1 MLNISKINKVILIAG
16 LAAAFSLVAGGQAFA
31 ADKALEEQLT
41 RAESAQASAL
51 QTLGEKN
58 QALAQCQATGG
69 ACTAERK
76 AAEAA
81 KKAYDT
87 AAQSYTKAQNAI
99 KKVNDAQK
107 NVDEEWTKARDERD
121 SAQKNY
127 NAKQEAYNKCLA
139 GGGDCSAQ
147 RQAAEEAKKSYNEKL
162 TAYNKA
168 QKEASKLANAAT
180 KAENQAILAEQRAKE
195 KDLTNAQKEQ
205 KTAQKAVNKAQKALD
220 KCKKEAG
227 ADCSEQEEALKNA
240 NTNLTAAQN
249 KVESAQRALDGT
261 SSSGSGGSGSA
272 GSAEEFLKDN
282 LNLSAADK
290 AALDG
295 GFDNLDRARQEDIIE
310 QLKRYQTSKEKEL
323 AAAQANCTRYSG
335 MRSQDAQAKAREACA
350 RTQELEQEVNN
361 IKSMASQLNVKPL
374 VLSEGVKA
382 GARIEKYSTG
392 VQDKKNFQG
401 VASFDAAKSVM
412 GTGLI
417 APGMSEKNYEAG
429 KDVLTSVTRR
439 AARAILELKQI
450 VYVFAGFGLIGF
462 AWAAIFNKISW
473 KWFGNIAMG
482 LFLVANMGRLIEYF
496 AKGGADE
503 YYAAAWNDGA
513 VAGNNGKYGIGD
525 VFNDAFVVYG
535 DDPIKKWA
543 PGIRL
548 FKLDLDSKGNVS
560 ENPEEFSASAAG
572 FCKGTSGSGWANFT
586 SCIDDIVSTAKKV
599 SNTVA
604 TVKTTVEDINYR
616 IDTIEKKAQII
627 ADAAKDMKGASVGE
641 IINNTRRILNQ
652 SSDIIS
658 TTTGAAS
665 TIGGAVGNIANNVQD
680 MGKSVAQQEELENRR
695 ILGEATNSVNA
706 ALKGQEWDSSLKG
719 VEKVDGEY
727 AGKKTTATKIGD
739 ALSKINNGSQ
749 QLNRSAQ
756 SGLAAAGT
764 VDNIVNNTSLK
775 DLTFGLSKNDTT
787 LADKRREK
795 EQKKAAEAAAQAAS
809 TSGSSSGGGSSGS
822 GGTGNGTGSNS
833 GTPNNNGNT
842 GDGVNKDN
850 TDVSEANPGDSKS
863 DAPSTLNT
871 PNTPNEPNTPNTPN
885 EPKLDDNRVDLG
897 DSDGRGE
904 NPNLPTPDKE
914 DKPEISVDPLP
925 NDDTAPADGN
935 GGAPEDS
942 GESNGSEGG
951 EGTPQDPAPEEPA
964 PNDGETPSEPDDDSA
979 PDDSEPAVDGAP
991 ETGGVSEADV
1001 EEVDIEE
1008 GSKEAS
1014 EDEPDEED
1022 VSEAAIMSLAS
1033 EAEDLEGEAQKK
1045 ADAAEEACASNPSS
1059 QLCIAAQTAATM
1071 AKEIAET
1078 KKDELNKLEQKLI
1091 KPQAGQIVLPD
1102 NKYEGDATPEA
1113 KLQASKA
1120 VYTESQEKLET
1131 AAKTLKTKENLEKAL
1146 LTEYQQA
1153 TQKAAETG
1161 AEADKRMADRLKKNY
1176 DLAIIEKNSAATG
1189 LAAAKEDLQKS
1200 EANYLSR
1207 QKEEREMPIVIQ

>member
-1 MLNISKINKVILIAG
+1 MLKISKINKVILIAG
-16 LAAAFSLVAGGQAFA
+16 LAVAFSLVAGGQAFA
-31 ADKALEEQLT
+31 DFEDTIDPSSITADGSEKSKAQEKADKK
-41 RAESAQASAL
+41 RANADSASA
-51 QTLGEKN
+51 
-58 QALAQCQATGG
+58 
-69 ACTAERK
+69 
-76 AAEAA
+76 
-81 KKAYDT
+81 
-87 AAQSYTKAQNAI
+87 AAQKAI
-99 KKVNDAQK
+99 
-107 NVDEEWTKARDERD
+107 EEKWTKARDERD
-121 SAQKNY
+121 SAQKDY

-139 GGGDCSAQ
+139 VGGDCAAQ
-147 RQAAEEAKKSYNEKL
+147 RQAAEDAKKTYSEKL

-168 QKEASKLANAAT
+168 QKETSKLANEAT
-180 KAENQAILAEQRAKE
+180 KAENQAALAEQRAKE
-195 KDLTNAQKEQ
+195 KALTAAEKEAR
-205 KTAQKAVNKAQKALD
+205 KKERELNKAQKALA
-220 KCKKEAG
+220 KCQKNG
-227 ADCSEQEEALKNA
+227 GDCSAETEAVSSAQTAVDNA
-240 NTNLTAAQN
+240 KY

-295 GFDNLDRARQEDIIE
+295 GFDNLDRNAQARIIS
-310 QLKRYQTSKEKEL
+310 QMNNYKNQKENEL
-323 AAAQANCTRYSG
+323 AAAQADCTRYSG

-350 RTQELEQEVNN
+350 KTVELEKELEEYKSISEQLN
-361 IKSMASQLNVKPL
+361 IKPL
-374 VLSEGVKA
+374 ELSDGVK
-382 GARIEKYSTG
+382 GAHKVLKYLTE
-392 VQDKKNFQG
+392 VPDKKKFEG
-401 VASFDAAKSVM
+401 GIVSFNAAKSIR

-417 APGMSEKNYEAG
+417 TPGMSENDYKAG

-496 AKGGADE
+496 AKDETGE
-503 YYAAAWNDGA
+503 YYAAAWNDNA

-535 DDPIKKWA
+535 DDPAGKWA

-548 FKLDLDSKGNVS
+548 FNMDLDSKGNVTG
-560 ENPEEFSASAAG
+560 NPEEFSASAAG

-604 TVKTTVEDINYR
+604 TVKTTVDDVNRR
-616 IDTIEKKAQII
+616 IDEIENRAKVI

-641 IINNTRRILNQ
+641 IINNAKTILNQ
-652 SSDIIS
+652 SSSIVS
-658 TTTGAAS
+658 TTTGAANS
-665 TIGGAVGNIANNVQD
+665 IGGAVGNIANNVQD
-680 MGKSVAQQEELENRR
+680 MGKSVDQQQELQNRR
-695 ILGEATNSVNA
+695 NRGESTNKINA
-706 ALKGQEWDSSLKG
+706 ALSGQEWDSSTKG
-719 VEKVDGEY
+719 VEKVDGKY
-727 AGKKTTATKIGD
+727 AGKKTTAKTISD
-739 ALSKINNGSQ
+739 TLNNINSGSQ

-756 SGLAAAGT
+756 SGLAAAGV
-764 VDNIVNNTSLK
+764 VDNTINNTSLK

-822 GGTGNGTGSNS
+822 GGTGNGTDPNT

-850 TDVSEANPGDSKS
+850 TDVSEANPGSNSPYEPKIEDGVDISG
-863 DAPSTLNT
+863 DLDNRRET
-871 PNTPNEPNTPNTPN
+871 PNVP
-885 EPKLDDNRVDLG
+885 
-897 DSDGRGE
+897 S
-904 NPNLPTPDKE
+904 PDKG
-914 DKPEISVDPLP
+914 DKPDTDKGDKPDISVDPLP
-925 NDDTAPADGN
+925 NDDTAPADGD

-1102 NKYEGDATPEA
+1102 NQYEGDATPEA

-1131 AAKTLKTKENLEKAL
+1131 AAKTLETKENLEKTL

-1153 TQKAAETG
+1153 AQRAAETG

>member
-1 MLNISKINKVILIAG
+1 MLNILKINKVILIAG
-16 LAAAFSLVAGGQAFA
+16 LAAAFSLFAGGQAFA
-31 ADKALEEQLT
+31 DFEDTIDPSSITADGPKKSKAQEKADKK
-41 RAESAQASAL
+41 RADADSASA
-51 QTLGEKN
+51 
-58 QALAQCQATGG
+58 
-69 ACTAERK
+69 
-76 AAEAA
+76 
-81 KKAYDT
+81 
-87 AAQSYTKAQNAI
+87 AAQTAI
-99 KKVNDAQK
+99 K
-107 NVDEEWTKARDERD
+107 EEWTKARDERD

-139 GGGDCSAQ
+139 GGGDCAAQ
-147 RQAAEEAKKSYNEKL
+147 RQAAEDAKKTYSEKL

-168 QKEASKLANAAT
+168 QKETSKLANEAT
-180 KAENQAILAEQRAKE
+180 KAENQAALAEQRAKE
-195 KDLTNAQKEQ
+195 KALTAAEKEAR
-205 KTAQKAVNKAQKALD
+205 KKEKELKKAQKALA
-220 KCKKEAG
+220 KCQKNG
-227 ADCSEQEEALKNA
+227 GDCSTETEAVSSAQTAVDNA
-240 NTNLTAAQN
+240 KY

-261 SSSGSGGSGSA
+261 SSSGGGSGSA
-272 GSAEEFLKDN
+272 GSKEEFLKNN
-282 LNLSAADK
+282 LNLNDADK
-290 AALDG
+290 KALDG
-295 GFDNLDRARQEDIIE
+295 GFDNLDRKAQARIASQMNNY
-310 QLKRYQTSKEKEL
+310 KTKKEKEL
-323 AAAQANCTRYSG
+323 AAAQADCTRYSG

-350 RTQELEQEVNN
+350 KTVELEKELEEYKNISEQLN
-361 IKSMASQLNVKPL
+361 IKPL
-374 VLSEGVKA
+374 ELSDGVKNA
-382 GARIEKYSTG
+382 HKVLKYSTS
-392 VQDKKNFQG
+392 VSNKKNFQG
-401 VASFDAAKSVM
+401 VASFEAAKTVM

-417 APGMSEKNYEAG
+417 TPGMSEDNYKAD

-496 AKGGADE
+496 AKGETGE
-503 YYAAAWNDGA
+503 YYAAAWNDNA

-535 DDPIKKWA
+535 DDPVGKWA
-543 PGIRL
+543 PGVRL
-548 FKLDLDSKGNVS
+548 FKRDLSSKDGIS
-560 ENPEEFSASAAG
+560 DNPEEFSASAAG

-586 SCIDDIVSTAKKV
+586 SCIDDIISTAKKV
-599 SNTVA
+599 SNTVT
-604 TVKTTVEDINYR
+604 TVKTTVKDVNKR
-616 IDTIEKKAQII
+616 IDEIENRAKVI
-627 ADAAKDMKGASVGE
+627 ADAAKDMKGANIGE
-641 IINNTRRILNQ
+641 IINNTRKILNE
-652 SSDIIS
+652 SSGIIS
-658 TTTGAAS
+658 TTTGAAN
-665 TIGGAVGNIANNVQD
+665 TIGSGIGNIANNVQD
-680 MGKSVAQQEELENRR
+680 MGKSVAQQQELQKRRNR
-695 ILGEATNSVNA
+695 GESTNKINA
-706 ALKGQEWDSSLKG
+706 ALSGQEWDSSTKG
-719 VEKVDGEY
+719 VENVDGKY
-727 AGKKTTATKIGD
+727 AGKKTTAKTIGD
-739 ALSKINNGSQ
+739 ALNNLNKKSQDLNKSAQKGLGTAAKIN
-749 QLNRSAQ
+749 
-756 SGLAAAGT
+756 T
-764 VDNIVNNTSLK
+764 DVNNFLGK
-775 DLTFGLSKNDTT
+775 GKN
-787 LADKRREK
+787 KGSSGSGK
-795 EQKKAAEAAAQAAS
+795 S
-809 TSGSSSGGGSSGS
+809 SGSSGSNNNGGSSTNGGGSSGS
-822 GGTGNGTGSNS
+822 GGTNTGNGTGSNS

-850 TDVSEANPGDSKS
+850 TNMSEANLGDSKS
-863 DAPSTLNT
+863 DTPSTLNT

-885 EPKLDDNRVDLG
+885 KPKLDDNRVDLG
-897 DSDGRGE
+897 DSDGRRE

-1008 GSKEAS
+1008 GSKETS

-1033 EAEDLEGEAQKK
+1033 EAEDLEGEVQKK

-1102 NKYEGDATPEA
+1102 NQYEGDATPEA

-1153 TQKAAETG
+1153 AQKAAETG

>member
-1 MLNISKINKVILIAG
+1 MLKISKINKVILIAG
-16 LAAAFSLVAGGQAFA
+16 LAAAFSLFAGGQAFA
-31 ADKALEEQLT
+31 DFEDTIDPSSITADGPKKSKAQEKADKK
-41 RAESAQASAL
+41 RADADSASA
-51 QTLGEKN
+51 
-58 QALAQCQATGG
+58 
-69 ACTAERK
+69 
-76 AAEAA
+76 
-81 KKAYDT
+81 
-87 AAQSYTKAQNAI
+87 AAQTAI
-99 KKVNDAQK
+99 KEK
-107 NVDEEWTKARDERD
+107 WTKARNERD

-127 NAKQEAYNKCLA
+127 NAKQEAYNKCVA

-147 RQAAEEAKKSYNEKL
+147 RQAAEDAKKTYSEKL

-168 QKEASKLANAAT
+168 QKETSKLANEAT
-180 KAENQAILAEQRAKE
+180 KAENQAALAEQRAKE
-195 KDLTNAQKEQ
+195 KALTAAEKEAR
-205 KTAQKAVNKAQKALD
+205 KKERELNKAQKALA
-220 KCKKEAG
+220 KCQKNG
-227 ADCSEQEEALKNA
+227 GDCSAETEAVSSAQTAVDNA
-240 NTNLTAAQN
+240 KY
-249 KVESAQRALDGT
+249 KVESAQRALNGT
-261 SSSGSGGSGSA
+261 SSSGGGSGSA
-272 GSAEEFLKDN
+272 GSKEEFLKNN
-282 LNLSAADK
+282 LNLNDADK
-290 AALDG
+290 KALDR
-295 GFDNLDRARQEDIIE
+295 GFDNLDRKTQARIASQMNNY
-310 QLKRYQTSKEKEL
+310 KTKKEKEL
-323 AAAQANCTRYSG
+323 AAAQADCTRYSG

-350 RTQELEQEVNN
+350 KTVELEKELEESKNISEQLN
-361 IKSMASQLNVKPL
+361 IKPL
-374 VLSEGVKA
+374 KLSDGVKNA
-382 GARIEKYSTG
+382 HKVLKYSTS
-392 VQDKKNFQG
+392 VSNKKNFQG
-401 VASFDAAKSVM
+401 VASFEAAKTVM

-417 APGMSEKNYEAG
+417 TPGMSEKNYEAG

-496 AKGGADE
+496 AKGETGE
-503 YYAAAWNDGA
+503 YYAAAWNDNA

-535 DDPIKKWA
+535 DDPVGKWA
-543 PGIRL
+543 PGVRL
-548 FKLDLDSKGNVS
+548 FKRDLSSKDGIS
-560 ENPEEFSASAAG
+560 DNPEEFSASAAG

-586 SCIDDIVSTAKKV
+586 SCIDDIISTAKKV
-599 SNTVA
+599 SDTVT
-604 TVKTTVEDINYR
+604 TVKTTVNDVNKR
-616 IDTIEKKAQII
+616 IDEIENRAKVI
-627 ADAAKDMKGASVGE
+627 ADAAKDMKGANIGE
-641 IINNTRRILNQ
+641 IINNTRKILNE
-652 SSDIIS
+652 SSGIIS
-658 TTTGAAS
+658 TTTGAAN
-665 TIGGAVGNIANNVQD
+665 TIGSGIGNIANNVQD
-680 MGKSVAQQEELENRR
+680 MGKSVEQQQELQKRRNR
-695 ILGEATNSVNA
+695 GESTNSVNA
-706 ALKGQEWDSSLKG
+706 ALKGQEWDSSTKG
-719 VEKVDGEY
+719 VENVDGKY
-727 AGKKTTATKIGD
+727 AGKKTTAKTISDTLNNLNKKSQDLNKSAQKGLGT
-739 ALSKINNGSQ
+739 AAKIN
-749 QLNRSAQ
+749 
-756 SGLAAAGT
+756 T
-764 VDNIVNNTSLK
+764 DVNNFLGK
-775 DLTFGLSKNDTT
+775 GKN
-787 LADKRREK
+787 KGSSGSGK
-795 EQKKAAEAAAQAAS
+795 S
-809 TSGSSSGGGSSGS
+809 SGSSGSNNNGGSSTNDGGSSGS

-850 TDVSEANPGDSKS
+850 TDVSEANPGSNSPYEPKIEDGVDISG
-863 DAPSTLNT
+863 DLDNRRET
-871 PNTPNEPNTPNTPN
+871 PNVP
-885 EPKLDDNRVDLG
+885 
-897 DSDGRGE
+897 S
-904 NPNLPTPDKE
+904 PDKG
-914 DKPEISVDPLP
+914 DKPDTDKGDKPDISVDPLP

-951 EGTPQDPAPEEPA
+951 EGTPQNPAPEEPA

-1091 KPQAGQIVLPD
+1091 KPQTGQIVLPD
-1102 NKYEGDATPEA
+1102 NQYEGDATPEA

-1131 AAKTLKTKENLEKAL
+1131 AAKTLETKEKLEKAL

>member
-1 MLNISKINKVILIAG
+1 MLKISKINKVILIAG
-16 LAAAFSLVAGGQAFA
+16 LAAAFSLFAGGQAFA
-31 ADKALEEQLT
+31 DFEDTIDPSSITADGPKKSKAQEKADKK
-41 RAESAQASAL
+41 RADADSASA
-51 QTLGEKN
+51 
-58 QALAQCQATGG
+58 
-69 ACTAERK
+69 
-76 AAEAA
+76 
-81 KKAYDT
+81 
-87 AAQSYTKAQNAI
+87 AAQTAI
-99 KKVNDAQK
+99 KEK
-107 NVDEEWTKARDERD
+107 WTKARNERD

-127 NAKQEAYNKCLA
+127 NAKQEAYNKCVA

-147 RQAAEEAKKSYNEKL
+147 RQAAEDAKKTYSEKL

-168 QKEASKLANAAT
+168 QKETSKLANEAT
-180 KAENQAILAEQRAKE
+180 KAENQAALAEQRAKE
-195 KDLTNAQKEQ
+195 KALTAAEKEAR
-205 KTAQKAVNKAQKALD
+205 KKERELNKAQKALA
-220 KCKKEAG
+220 KCQKNG
-227 ADCSEQEEALKNA
+227 GDCSAETEAVNSAQTAVDNA
-240 NTNLTAAQN
+240 KY

-261 SSSGSGGSGSA
+261 SSSGGGSGSA
-272 GSAEEFLKDN
+272 GSKEEFLKDN
-282 LNLSAADK
+282 LNLNDADK
-290 AALDG
+290 KALDG
-295 GFDNLDRARQEDIIE
+295 GFDNLDRKTQARIASQMNNYKN
-310 QLKRYQTSKEKEL
+310 QKEKEL
-323 AAAQANCTRYSG
+323 AAAQADCTRYSG

-350 RTQELEQEVNN
+350 KTVELEKELEEYKNISEQLN
-361 IKSMASQLNVKPL
+361 IKPL
-374 VLSEGVKA
+374 ELSDGVKNA
-382 GARIEKYSTG
+382 HKVLKYSTS
-392 VQDKKNFQG
+392 VKDKKNFQG
-401 VASFDAAKSVM
+401 VASFDTAKSVM

-417 APGMSEKNYEAG
+417 TKGMSENDYKAD

-496 AKGGADE
+496 AKGETGE
-503 YYAAAWNDGA
+503 YYAAAWNDNA

-535 DDPIKKWA
+535 DDPVGKWA
-543 PGIRL
+543 PGVRL
-548 FKLDLDSKGNVS
+548 FKRDLSSKDGIS
-560 ENPEEFSASAAG
+560 DNPEEFSASAAG

-586 SCIDDIVSTAKKV
+586 SCIDDIISTAKKV
-599 SNTVA
+599 SNTVT
-604 TVKTTVEDINYR
+604 TVKTTVKDVNKR
-616 IDTIEKKAQII
+616 IDEIENRAKVI
-627 ADAAKDMKGASVGE
+627 ADAAKDMKGANIGE
-641 IINNTRRILNQ
+641 IINNTRKILNE
-652 SSDIIS
+652 SSGIIS
-658 TTTGAAS
+658 TTTGAAN
-665 TIGGAVGNIANNVQD
+665 TIGSGIGNIANNVQD
-680 MGKSVAQQEELENRR
+680 MGKSVAQQQELQKRRNR
-695 ILGEATNSVNA
+695 GESTNKINA
-706 ALKGQEWDSSLKG
+706 ALSGQEWDSSTKG
-719 VEKVDGEY
+719 VENVDGKY
-727 AGKKTTATKIGD
+727 AGKKTAAKTIGD
-739 ALSKINNGSQ
+739 ALNNLNKKSQDLNKSAQKGLGTAAKIN
-749 QLNRSAQ
+749 
-756 SGLAAAGT
+756 T
-764 VDNIVNNTSLK
+764 DVNNFLGK
-775 DLTFGLSKNDTT
+775 GKN
-787 LADKRREK
+787 KGSSGSGK
-795 EQKKAAEAAAQAAS
+795 S
-809 TSGSSSGGGSSGS
+809 SGSSGSNNNGGSSTNDGGSSGS

-850 TDVSEANPGDSKS
+850 TDVSEANLGDSKS
-863 DAPSTLNT
+863 DAPSTLNP

-914 DKPEISVDPLP
+914 DKQEISVDPLP
-925 NDDTAPADGN
+925 NDDTAPADGD
-935 GGAPEDS
+935 GG
-942 GESNGSEGG
+942 
-951 EGTPQDPAPEEPA
+951 APEEPA

-1014 EDEPDEED
+1014 KDEPDEED

-1161 AEADKRMADRLKKNY
+1161 AEADKRIADRLKKNY

>member
-1 MLNISKINKVILIAG
+1 MLNILKINKVILIAG
-16 LAAAFSLVAGGQAFA
+16 LAAAFSLFAGGQAFA
-31 ADKALEEQLT
+31 DFEDTIDPSSITADGPQKSKAQEKADKK
-41 RAESAQASAL
+41 RANADSASA
-51 QTLGEKN
+51 
-58 QALAQCQATGG
+58 
-69 ACTAERK
+69 
-76 AAEAA
+76 
-81 KKAYDT
+81 
-87 AAQSYTKAQNAI
+87 AAQKAI
-99 KKVNDAQK
+99 E
-107 NVDEEWTKARDERD
+107 EEWTKARDERD
-121 SAQKNY
+121 SAQKDY

-139 GGGDCSAQ
+139 VGGDCAAQ
-147 RQAAEEAKKSYNEKL
+147 RQAAEDAKKTYSEKL

-168 QKEASKLANAAT
+168 QKETSELANEAT
-180 KAENQAILAEQRAKE
+180 KAENQAALAEQRAKE
-195 KDLTNAQKEQ
+195 KALTAAEKEAR
-205 KTAQKAVNKAQKALD
+205 KKERELNKAQKALA
-220 KCKKEAG
+220 KCQKNG
-227 ADCSEQEEALKNA
+227 GDCSTEEAAVSNA
-240 NTNLTAAQN
+240 QTAVDNAKY

-261 SSSGSGGSGSA
+261 SSSGGDSGSS

-295 GFDNLDRARQEDIIE
+295 GFDNLDRNAQARIIS
-310 QLKRYQTSKEKEL
+310 QMNNYKNQKEKEL
-323 AAAQANCTRYSG
+323 AAAQADCTRYSG

-350 RTQELEQEVNN
+350 ETVELEKELEKYKNISEQLN
-361 IKSMASQLNVKPL
+361 IKPL
-374 VLSEGVKA
+374 ELSDGVKNA
-382 GARIEKYSTG
+382 HKVLKYSTS
-392 VQDKKNFQG
+392 VSDKKNFQG
-401 VASFDAAKSVM
+401 VASFDAAKTVM

-417 APGMSEKNYEAG
+417 TPGMSENDYKAG

-496 AKGGADE
+496 AKGETGE
-503 YYAAAWNDGA
+503 YYAAAWNDNA

-535 DDPIKKWA
+535 DDPVGKWA
-543 PGIRL
+543 PGVRL
-548 FKLDLDSKGNVS
+548 FKRDLSSKDGIS
-560 ENPEEFSASAAG
+560 DNPEEFSASAAG

-586 SCIDDIVSTAKKV
+586 SCIDDIISTAKKV
-599 SNTVA
+599 SDTVT
-604 TVKTTVEDINYR
+604 TVKTTVKDVNKR
-616 IDTIEKKAQII
+616 IDEIENRAKVI
-627 ADAAKDMKGASVGE
+627 ADAAKDMKGANIGE
-641 IINNTRRILNQ
+641 IINNTRKILNE
-652 SSDIIS
+652 SSGIIS
-658 TTTGAAS
+658 TTTGAAN
-665 TIGGAVGNIANNVQD
+665 TIGSGIGNIANNVQD
-680 MGKSVAQQEELENRR
+680 MGKSVAQQQELQNRR
-695 ILGEATNSVNA
+695 NRGESTNKINA
-706 ALKGQEWDSSLKG
+706 ALSGQEWDSSTKG
-719 VEKVDGEY
+719 VENVDGKY
-727 AGKKTTATKIGD
+727 AGKKTAAKTIGD
-739 ALSKINNGSQ
+739 ALNNLNKKSQDLNKSAQKGLGTAAKIN
-749 QLNRSAQ
+749 
-756 SGLAAAGT
+756 T
-764 VDNIVNNTSLK
+764 DVNNFLGK
-775 DLTFGLSKNDTT
+775 GKN
-787 LADKRREK
+787 KGSSGSGK
-795 EQKKAAEAAAQAAS
+795 S
-809 TSGSSSGGGSSGS
+809 SGSSGSNNNGGSSTNGGGSSGS
-822 GGTGNGTGSNS
+822 GGTNTGNGTGSNS

-850 TDVSEANPGDSKS
+850 TNVSEANLGDSKS
-863 DAPSTLNT
+863 DTPSTLNT

-897 DSDGRGE
+897 DSDGRRE

-925 NDDTAPADGN
+925 N
-935 GGAPEDS
+935 
-942 GESNGSEGG
+942 
-951 EGTPQDPAPEEPA
+951 
-964 PNDGETPSEPDDDSA
+964 DDSA

-1033 EAEDLEGEAQKK
+1033 EAEDLESEVQKK

-1102 NKYEGDATPEA
+1102 NQYEGDATPEA

-1131 AAKTLKTKENLEKAL
+1131 AAKTLETKENLEKAL

-1207 QKEEREMPIVIQ
+1207 QKEEREMPIVTQ

>member
-1 MLNISKINKVILIAG
+1 MLNILKINKVILIAG
-16 LAAAFSLVAGGQAFA
+16 LAAAFSLFAGGQAFA
-31 ADKALEEQLT
+31 DFEDTIDPSSITADGPKKSKAQEKADKK
-41 RAESAQASAL
+41 RADADSASA
-51 QTLGEKN
+51 
-58 QALAQCQATGG
+58 
-69 ACTAERK
+69 
-76 AAEAA
+76 
-81 KKAYDT
+81 
-87 AAQSYTKAQNAI
+87 AAQTAI
-99 KKVNDAQK
+99 K
-107 NVDEEWTKARDERD
+107 EEWTKARDERD

-147 RQAAEEAKKSYNEKL
+147 RQAAEDAKKTYSEKL

-168 QKEASKLANAAT
+168 QKETSKLANEAT
-180 KAENQAILAEQRAKE
+180 KAENQAALAEQRAKE
-195 KDLTNAQKEQ
+195 KALTAAEKEAR
-205 KTAQKAVNKAQKALD
+205 KKEKELKKAQKALA
-220 KCKKEAG
+220 KCQKNG
-227 ADCSEQEEALKNA
+227 GDCSTETEAVSSAQTAVDNA
-240 NTNLTAAQN
+240 KY

-261 SSSGSGGSGSA
+261 SSSGGGSGSA
-272 GSAEEFLKDN
+272 GSKEEFLKDN
-282 LNLSAADK
+282 LNLNDADK
-290 AALDG
+290 KALDG
-295 GFDNLDRARQEDIIE
+295 GFDNLDRKTQARIASQMNNY
-310 QLKRYQTSKEKEL
+310 KTKKEKEL
-323 AAAQANCTRYSG
+323 AAAQADCTRYSG

-350 RTQELEQEVNN
+350 KTVELEKELEEYKNISEQLN
-361 IKSMASQLNVKPL
+361 IKPL
-374 VLSEGVKA
+374 ELSDGVKNA
-382 GARIEKYSTG
+382 HKVLKYSTS
-392 VQDKKNFQG
+392 VSNKKNFQG
-401 VASFDAAKSVM
+401 VASFDAAKTVM

-417 APGMSEKNYEAG
+417 TPGMSENDYKAG

-496 AKGGADE
+496 AKGETGE
-503 YYAAAWNDGA
+503 YYAAAWNDNA

-535 DDPIKKWA
+535 DDPVGKWA
-543 PGIRL
+543 PGVRL
-548 FKLDLDSKGNVS
+548 FKRDLSSKDGIS
-560 ENPEEFSASAAG
+560 DNPEEFSASAAG

-586 SCIDDIVSTAKKV
+586 SCIDDIISTAKKV
-599 SNTVA
+599 SNTVT
-604 TVKTTVEDINYR
+604 TVKTTVKDVNKR
-616 IDTIEKKAQII
+616 IDEIENRAKVI
-627 ADAAKDMKGASVGE
+627 ADAAKDMKGANIGE
-641 IINNTRRILNQ
+641 IINNTRKILNE
-652 SSDIIS
+652 SSGIIS
-658 TTTGAAS
+658 TTTGAAN
-665 TIGGAVGNIANNVQD
+665 TIGSGIGNIANNVQD
-680 MGKSVAQQEELENRR
+680 MGKSVAQQQELQNRR
-695 ILGEATNSVNA
+695 NRGESTNKINA
-706 ALKGQEWDSSLKG
+706 ALSGQEWDSSTKG
-719 VEKVDGEY
+719 VENVDGKY
-727 AGKKTTATKIGD
+727 AGKKTTAKTIGD
-739 ALSKINNGSQ
+739 ALNNLNKKSQDLNKSAQKGLGTAAKIN
-749 QLNRSAQ
+749 
-756 SGLAAAGT
+756 T
-764 VDNIVNNTSLK
+764 DVNNFLGK
-775 DLTFGLSKNDTT
+775 GKN
-787 LADKRREK
+787 KGSSESGK
-795 EQKKAAEAAAQAAS
+795 S
-809 TSGSSSGGGSSGS
+809 SGSSGSNNNGGSSTNGGGSSGS

-863 DAPSTLNT
+863 DAPSTLNP

-1102 NKYEGDATPEA
+1102 NQYEGDATPEA

-1153 TQKAAETG
+1153 AQKAAETG

>member
-1 MLNISKINKVILIAG
+1 MLNILKINKVILIAG

-107 NVDEEWTKARDERD
+107 NVDEEWTKARDERN

-205 KTAQKAVNKAQKALD
+205 KTAKKAVNKAQKALD

-822 GGTGNGTGSNS
+822 GGTGNGTDPNT

-850 TDVSEANPGDSKS
+850 TDVSEANPGSNSPYEPKIEDGVDISG
-863 DAPSTLNT
+863 DLDNRRET
-871 PNTPNEPNTPNTPN
+871 PNVP
-885 EPKLDDNRVDLG
+885 
-897 DSDGRGE
+897 S
-904 NPNLPTPDKE
+904 PDKG
-914 DKPEISVDPLP
+914 DKPDTDKGDKPDISVDPLP
-925 NDDTAPADGN
+925 NDDTAPADGD

-1102 NKYEGDATPEA
+1102 NQYEGDATPEA

-1131 AAKTLKTKENLEKAL
+1131 AAKTLETKEKLEKAL